1 MGLSFSQAGVTISV
15 MLMLSILFGILAAL
29 AVIGQLR
36 FGMSFSPFHFKQ
48 ASLYFLF
55 QILFCSVAAYA
66 FFLAAKEEETVG
78 PAATSPEALSGA
90 CGEAA
95 AGGPAHDSRDEGA
108 KSAAPQGASGSPE
121 GVKPEA
127 T

>member
-1 MGLSFSQAGVTISV
+1 
-15 MLMLSILFGILAAL
+15 MLSILFGILAVL
-29 AVIGQLR
+29 AVVGQLR

-66 FFLAAKEEETVG
+66 FFLAAKEEEREAS
-78 PAATSPEALSGA
+78 PAATSPEALGGA

-95 AGGPAHDSRDEGA
+95 AGEPAHDSRDEGA
-108 KSAAPQGASGSPE
+108 KSTAPQEASDSPE